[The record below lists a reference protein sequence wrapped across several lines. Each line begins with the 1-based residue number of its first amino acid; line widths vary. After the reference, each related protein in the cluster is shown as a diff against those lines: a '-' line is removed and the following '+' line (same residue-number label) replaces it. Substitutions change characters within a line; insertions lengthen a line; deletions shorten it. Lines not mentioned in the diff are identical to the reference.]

1 MSRSTATFAIAVTD
15 WIGGP
20 HMYGVGGGV
29 GGRGGGNRYY
39 SRGYAG
45 YMIYYKSSDKQ
56 EYQ

>member
-1 MSRSTATFAIAVTD
+1 MG
-15 WIGGP
+15 WG
-20 HMYGVGGGV
+20 GGGV